1 MSRSV
6 KPRRTYDSPR
16 RREQASA
23 TRGAVLAAARDLFV
37 ERGFVA
43 TTVQA
48 IADRAAVS
56 PETVYAAFGNKR
68 SLLSSVLDVS
78 IVGDDAEVPLLERTW
93 VEEMRDEPDARRRVR
108 ILARNGRLIL
118 ERIGPIHD
126 VLRSAAAADPEIA
139 SLWGRY
145 SSQRFAGQRELVRVL
160 GAGGSLR
167 KGLTAAAAADTLFAI
182 GSPETYRLLTVERG
196 WSPDRFERWYADT
209 LARLLLDPGEHGER
223 PFGSRRYARR

>member
-1 MSRSV
+1 
-6 KPRRTYDSPR
+6 
-16 RREQASA
+16 
-23 TRGAVLAAARDLFV
+23 VLGAARELFV

-78 IVGDDAEVPLLERTW
+78 IVGDDAAVPLLERTW
-93 VEEMRDEPDARRRVR
+93 VKEMCDEPDARRRVR

-118 ERIGPIHD
+118 ERISPIND

-139 SLWGRY
+139 SLWERY
-145 SSQRFAGQRELVRVL
+145 SSRRFAGQHELARVVS
-160 GAGGSLR
+160 AGGSLR
-167 KGLTAAAAADTLFAI
+167 RGLTVATAADTLFAI
-182 GSPETYRLLTVERG
+182 GSPETYRHLTVERG
-196 WSPDRFERWYADT
+196 WSPDRFERWYSDT
-209 LARLLLDPGEHGER
+209 LTRLLLAPDEQGKSAL
-223 PFGSRRYARR
+223 GSQT